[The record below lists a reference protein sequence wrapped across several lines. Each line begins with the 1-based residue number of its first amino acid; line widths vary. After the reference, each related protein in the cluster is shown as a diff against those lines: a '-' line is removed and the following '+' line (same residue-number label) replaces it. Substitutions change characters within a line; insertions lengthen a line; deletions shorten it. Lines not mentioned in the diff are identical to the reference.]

1 MSCGFVAGNDI
12 SRPSHGVT
20 FIELVVVVAI
30 MAVLTALAV
39 PSYQRYVQRGHRAD
53 AIRVLLEMAACQER
67 VRAETA
73 YYDTNRCVENGGS
86 AHYRFSFEPEGQ
98 PQTLAFRAIAS
109 PRKLSSDDSCGDLH
123 LDHTGNRGIGGTKDR
138 LAACWGGR

>member
-1 MSCGFVAGNDI
+1 MTCGIVAGNEI
-12 SRPSHGVT
+12 SRSSHGVT

-67 VRAETA
+67 VRAEAA
-73 YYDTNRCVENGGS
+73 YYDTNRCVENSGS
-86 AHYRFSFEPEGQ
+86 AHYQFSFEPEGQ
-98 PQTLAFRAIAS
+98 SQTLAFRAIAS
-109 PRKLSSDDSCGDLH
+109 PNGSAGEDGCGDLE
-123 LDHTGNRGIGGTKDR
+123 LDHTGNRGIGGSEDR
-138 LAACWGGR
+138 LMACWGGR